1 MRERYV
7 LKCDRGYLKPEYDLL
22 GRGIGYT
29 HEPSEASRFVTME
42 VAVAIAKEIAL
53 DQTIKV
59 EAIFV

>member
-7 LKCDRGYLKPEYDLL
+7 LKCPKGYLKPEYDLL

-29 HEPSEASRFVTME
+29 EVASEASRFVTVE
-42 VAVAIAKEIAL
+42 VACAIAKEIAL
-53 DQTIKV
+53 EEKIEV

>member
-7 LKCDRGYLKPEYDLL
+7 LKCDKGYLKPEYDLL

-29 HEPSEASRFVTME
+29 QVPSEASRFMTVE
-42 VAVAIAKEIAL
+42 VACAIAKEIAL

>member
-7 LKCDRGYLKPEYDLL
+7 LKSPKGYLKPEYDLL

-29 HEPSEASRFVTME
+29 NEPSEASRFVTME
-42 VAVAIAKEIAL
+42 VAVAIAREIAL
-53 DQTIKV
+53 EETIKV